1 MLIFEEKCVSPVLTM
16 VNYTTM
22 LVLGISWAVFSQSG
36 NNPWPLPGT
45 RVSLRILKRNQ
56 NQREGFETSDRFH
69 RVTRND
75 ELLFGRFNRINKRN
89 KTGIPRL
96 LDDEL
101 QRLEEKLLTRVM
113 SSGDHSLGKHGV
125 VGYWIF

>member
-1 MLIFEEKCVSPVLTM
+1 MLIFEEKFVSPVLTM

-56 NQREGFETSDRFH
+56 NQIDDRFH
-69 RVTRND
+69 RVTRDN
-75 ELLFGRFNRINKRN
+75 ELLSGRFNRINKRN
-89 KTGIPRL
+89 KTGISRL

-101 QRLEEKLLTRVM
+101 QSREEKLLTRVRPQEIKTWENM
-113 SSGDHSLGKHGV
+113 G
-125 VGYWIF
+125 

>member
-1 MLIFEEKCVSPVLTM
+1 M

-56 NQREGFETSDRFH
+56 FDHSTRNQIEGFQTSDRFH

-89 KTGIPRL
+89 KTGIRQ

-101 QRLEEKLLTRVM
+101 QSLEEKLLTRVRT
-113 SSGDHSLGKHGV
+113 SGDKNIGKHGV
-125 VGYWIF
+125 VGLWIF

>member
-1 MLIFEEKCVSPVLTM
+1 MVTM
-16 VNYTTM
+16 VHYAAM
-22 LVLGISWAVFSQSG
+22 LLLGMAWSVFSQAG
-36 NNPWPLPGT
+36 NNPWPLTGT

-56 NQREGFETSDRFH
+56 FNNFGRHQKEGFETSDRFH
-69 RVTRND
+69 RVTRNN
-75 ELLFGRFNRINKRN
+75 EQLLGRFNRINKRN

-101 QRLEEKLLTRVM
+101 QRLEERFLTRVRA
-113 SSGDHSLGKHGV
+113 SGDQSLGKHGV

>member
-1 MLIFEEKCVSPVLTM
+1 M
-16 VNYTTM
+16 VYSAAM
-22 LVLGISWAVFSQSG
+22 LVLGISWAVFSQPG
-36 NNPWPLPGT
+36 NNPRPLPGT

-56 NQREGFETSDRFH
+56 FDHSTGNQIEGFETSDRFH
-69 RVTRND
+69 RVTRNN
-75 ELLFGRFNRINKRN
+75 EQLLGRFNRINKRN

-101 QRLEEKLLTRVM
+101 QRLEEKRWTRVRA
-113 SSGDHSLGKHGV
+113 SGDQSLGKHGV